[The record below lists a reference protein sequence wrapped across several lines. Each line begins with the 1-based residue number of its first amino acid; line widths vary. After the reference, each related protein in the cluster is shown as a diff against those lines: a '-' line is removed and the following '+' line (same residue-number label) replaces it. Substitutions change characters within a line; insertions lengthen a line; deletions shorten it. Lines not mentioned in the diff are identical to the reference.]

1 MSLKI
6 KVCGMKDLDNML
18 DLIKLPIDYM
28 GLIFYEKSKRY
39 VSSLDAHFIKSIQGI
54 KKIGVFVNAT
64 EQEILEKIDTFGL
77 TGIQLH
83 GHEDPNF
90 CLQFKSRGI
99 VVIKSF
105 GIDESFDWQSLVKY
119 DDAVDYFLFDTKS
132 VNHGGTG
139 IQFDWSL
146 LKNYKLE
153 KPYFLSGGLS
163 AENVITASQFPDH
176 RLYGLDL
183 NSKFEFKSGIKNVE
197 LLEQTLKNI
206 SYEQIPG

>member
-39 VSSLDAHFIKSIQGI
+39 VSALDAHFIKAITGI
-54 KKIGVFVNAT
+54 KKIGVFVNAS
-64 EQEILEKIDTFGL
+64 EEDILQKISDYGL
-77 TGIQLH
+77 AGIQLH
-83 GHEDPNF
+83 GQEDPNF
-90 CLQFKSRGI
+90 CLSLKSHDI
-99 VVIKSF
+99 IVIKSF
-105 GIDESFDWQSLVKY
+105 GIDENFDWQSLIAYEHV
-119 DDAVDYFLFDTKS
+119 VDYFLFDTKS
-132 VNHGGTG
+132 INHGGTG
-139 IQFDWSL
+139 IQFDWNL
-146 LKNYKLE
+146 LKKYKLE

-163 AENVITASQFPDH
+163 AENIIAASQFTDH

-197 LLEQTLKNI
+197 LIEQTLKKMN
-206 SYEQIPG
+206 YEQVPG

>member
-39 VSSLDAHFIKSIQGI
+39 VSALDAHFIKAIPGI
-54 KKIGVFVNAT
+54 KKIGVFVNAS
-64 EQEILEKIDTFGL
+64 EQEILQKISDYGL
-77 TGIQLH
+77 AGIQLH
-83 GHEDPNF
+83 GHEDPDF
-90 CLQFKSRGI
+90 CLRLKSKDI
-99 VVIKSF
+99 LVIKSF
-105 GIDESFDWQSLVKY
+105 GIDENFDWQSLNAYESV
-119 DDAVDYFLFDTKS
+119 ADYFLFDTKTS
-132 VNHGGTG
+132 NHGGSG
-139 IQFDWSL
+139 IHFDWDL
-146 LKNYKLE
+146 LRNYPLE

-163 AENVITASQFPDH
+163 AENIREASQISDP

-197 LLEQTLKNI
+197 LLEQTLKNMN
-206 SYEQIPG
+206 YEQVPG

>member
-39 VSSLDAHFIKSIQGI
+39 VSALDAHFIKAIQGI
-54 KKIGVFVNAT
+54 KKIGVFVNAN
-64 EQEILEKIDTFGL
+64 EDEILQKITDYGL
-77 TGIQLH
+77 SGIQLH
-83 GHEDPNF
+83 GQEDPNF
-90 CLQFKSRGI
+90 CQRLKSQDI
-99 VVIKSF
+99 LVIKSF
-105 GIDESFDWQSLVKY
+105 GIDENFDWQSLAAY
-119 DDAVDYFLFDTKS
+119 ESAVDYFLFDTKTIS
-132 VNHGGTG
+132 HGGSG
-139 IQFDWSL
+139 IQFDWDL
-146 LKNYKLE
+146 LKNYQLK

-163 AENVITASQFPDH
+163 AENITDVSHISDP

-197 LLEQTLKNI
+197 LLEQTLKNLN
-206 SYEQIPG
+206 YEQVPS

>member
-1 MSLKI
+1 M
-6 KVCGMKDLDNML
+6 
-18 DLIKLPIDYM
+18 
-28 GLIFYEKSKRY
+28 
-39 VSSLDAHFIKSIQGI
+39 
-54 KKIGVFVNAT
+54 
-64 EQEILEKIDTFGL
+64 
-77 TGIQLH
+77 
-83 GHEDPNF
+83 
-90 CLQFKSRGI
+90 
-99 VVIKSF
+99 VIKSF